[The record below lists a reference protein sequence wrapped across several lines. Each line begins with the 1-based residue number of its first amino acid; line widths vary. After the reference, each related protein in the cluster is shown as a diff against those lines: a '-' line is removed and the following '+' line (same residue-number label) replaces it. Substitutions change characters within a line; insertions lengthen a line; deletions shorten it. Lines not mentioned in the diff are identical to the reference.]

1 MNTGASQVAL
11 VVKNAPA
18 NAREAE
24 ELVFDPWIGNTPCRR
39 KRQLIPVF
47 WSGKSRGPRSL
58 LGYNP
63 RGRKRWDRTEQ
74 THTHEHWAIC
84 QIPFDLLMSI
94 FIPLPSE

>member
-58 LGYNP
+58 WATVHGVAKGGTGLS
-63 RGRKRWDRTEQ
+63 K
-74 THTHEHWAIC
+74 HTH
-84 QIPFDLLMSI
+84 MNTG
-94 FIPLPSE
+94 PSVKFHLIYS